1 MSTVARKR
9 AAKIERIHDV
19 AASLF
24 AQRGFYGTRMEDIAA
39 GLDLQKGA
47 LYYYFDSK
55 EALLASL
62 VETRVGVALDV
73 LEKIAHRE
81 APATERVRAGFA
93 GHLTVFQEHADLYTI
108 FNTERLHSISSD
120 TAEKVN
126 TLGREYERMWGE
138 MIQDGIKTGEFRSD
152 LDVDVTVK
160 AILGACNTTLTW
172 YRPDGRLSI
181 DEVATRFADLFLEGM
196 LD

>member
-24 AQRGFYGTRMEDIAA
+24 ARSGFYGTRMEDIAA

-55 EALLASL
+55 EALLTSL

-73 LEKIAHRE
+73 LAEIADRDQS
-81 APATERVRAGFA
+81 ATDRVRAAVA
-93 GHLTVFQEHADLYTI
+93 GHLSVFQEHADLYTI
-108 FNTERLHSISSD
+108 FNTERLHSISKD

-126 TLGREYERMWGE
+126 TLGREYEKVWGRVIAE
-138 MIQDGIKTGEFRSD
+138 GIAAGEFRSD

-181 DEVATRFADLFLEGM
+181 DEVASRFADLFLDGM
-196 LD
+196 SV